1 MAKRE
6 EPARKARS
14 HISEEME
21 REITK
26 KEERLRKRER
36 EQHRNL
42 YIGVGVAV
50 GLTLLMIVAG
60 LVYEFAIRPTRAV
73 ATVGDQQIVARDFW
87 KRTRLEQSQLQNA
100 LYFYQL
106 QEQQLG
112 NQGFFTS
119 QINELSAT
127 LSSPFAL
134 GQRTIDGMVEEILI
148 ANEAAARGITV
159 SAEEIDA
166 ALRQEVASNRN
177 AVLEADA
184 TATTEAGVIA
194 TAEATAWTPVPTP
207 TVAATATVTATA
219 TAIPTPAP
227 LATPVVLT
235 ATGFTEGLDELAS
248 SLRTGTGMSVEDY
261 RAVIAARLLREK
273 LAVAI
278 GESDVAATEEQV
290 LARHILI
297 AEITPTPEPTAV
309 PEGQPTPEPTL
320 TPTPLPADAP
330 TPAPTPAPRTRDE
343 ALELAEALQ
352 ARIASG
358 EDFAAL
364 AAEYSA
370 DTSSA
375 VNGGELDWF
384 ARGQMVAPFE
394 EAAFSLPVGEVSEPI
409 STTFGFHLLEVLER
423 DAERAVETSTLEQ
436 RRSTAFDTWLEEQV
450 AAAAVERF
458 DVEGNLPR
466 QLQ

>member
-6 EPARKARS
+6 TPPRKGT

-21 REITK
+21 REINK

-42 YIGVGVAV
+42 YIGVGLAI
-50 GLTLLMIVAG
+50 GLTLLLIVAG

-73 ATVGDQQIVARDFW
+73 ATVGEERIVARDFW

-112 NQGFFTS
+112 NQGFFTN

-134 GQRTIDGMVEEILI
+134 GQRTIDSMVEEILI
-148 ANEAAARGITV
+148 AQEAEARGITV

-166 ALRQEVASNRN
+166 ALREEVASNRG
-177 AVLEADA
+177 AVLEAAA
-184 TATTEAGVIA
+184 TATSEAGVIA

-207 TVAATATVTATA
+207 TLAATATVTATA
-219 TAIPTPAP
+219 TSIPTPAP
-227 LATPVVLT
+227 LPTPVVLT
-235 ATGFTEGLDELAS
+235 ATGFTEGLDDLTAS
-248 SLRTGTGMSVEDY
+248 IRTSTGMSLDDY
-261 RAVIAARLLREK
+261 RQVIEARLLREK
-273 LAVAI
+273 LATSI
-278 GESDVAATEEQV
+278 GETEVPATEEQV

-297 AEITPTPEPTAV
+297 SEITPTPEPTAV

-320 TPTPLPADAP
+320 TPTPLAPGAP
-330 TPAPTPAPRTRDE
+330 TPTPTPAPRTREE
-343 ALELAEALQ
+343 ALALAESLQ

-358 EDFAAL
+358 EDFGTL

-370 DTSSA
+370 DTNSA
-375 VNGGELDWF
+375 VNGGELAWF
-384 ARGQMVAPFE
+384 GRGQMVAPFE
-394 EAAFSLPVGEVSEPI
+394 EAAFTLPVAQVSDPI
-409 STTFGFHLLEVLER
+409 STTFGYHLLEVLER
-423 DAERAVETSTLEQ
+423 DTERPVAESTLAD
-436 RRSTAFDTWLEEQV
+436 RRAGAFDTWLEAQV
-450 AAAAVERF
+450 AAADVERL
-458 DVEGNLPR
+458 DVEGNLPS